1 MCQTDPGDSISSLLH
16 SSLKHDPNSAMS
28 SNNNKKPRKLK
39 QKSLLSWVWPQ
50 DNKTN
55 IEDEKLEKSCA
66 AELPE
71 RSFECGQDY
80 AAVESIETVGS
91 QLPLLGDRR
100 NQPRNC
106 LNDPF

>member
-1 MCQTDPGDSISSLLH
+1 
-16 SSLKHDPNSAMS
+16 MS
-28 SNNNKKPRKLK
+28 SNYKKPQKLK
-39 QKSLLSWVWPQ
+39 QKPLLSWVRPQ

-80 AAVESIETVGS
+80 AAVESIQTVGS
-91 QLPLLGDRR
+91 QLPLHGDRQ
-100 NQPRNC
+100 NQPRNY